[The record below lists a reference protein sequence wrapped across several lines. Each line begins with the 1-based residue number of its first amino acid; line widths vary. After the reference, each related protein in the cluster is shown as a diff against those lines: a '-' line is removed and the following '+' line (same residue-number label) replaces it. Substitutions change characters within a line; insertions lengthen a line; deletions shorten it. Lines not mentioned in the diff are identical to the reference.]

1 MLWVVGSFILQE
13 GPTTYYVIVY
23 TLCLYAALIFSV
35 LMRVISIHEAGN
47 FVPCRL
53 CKVKRVQRG
62 VIGFI
67 EALLLCATIAFVIL
81 AGLILFPY
89 GPWASDVPRSAV
101 NHVTGSLYGAS
112 YVRTDVLSGTTCSN
126 TISSQSAWIEIQAF
140 NVSTARIGEYPLA
153 MFF

>member
-13 GPTTYYVIVY
+13 GPTTYYIIVY
-23 TLCLYAALIFSV
+23 TLCLFAALVFSV
-35 LMRVISIHEAGN
+35 FMRLVSVHEAGN

-62 VIGFI
+62 IIGLF

-81 AGLILFPY
+81 AALVLFPY

-101 NHVTGSLYGAS
+101 NRVSGSLYGAS
-112 YVRTDVLSGTTCSN
+112 YVRTDVLSGTTCTN
-126 TISSQSAWIEIQAF
+126 TISAQSAWIEIQAL
-140 NVSTARIGEYPLA
+140 NVSTTRIGEW
-153 MFF
+153 